1 MCLNLCF
8 CLRASV
14 FPFNGRCPFSDQCQP
29 SPGFPDHSPGFPDP
43 SPGSPRYLSPHHSS
57 SPFMSSVCPEEGKHW
72 MKLWESMYLW
82 KKETTRLHFS
92 SKLNFPLMDLRKGW
106 RDGSAGK
113 RQGPME
119 ADVQPASWRH
129 GRPQVPQGSSPP
141 TQLAGRC
148 LHPKPITNAS
158 LATLR
163 SQDHPA
169 LPPTHLWGCRP
180 FLAGSWVQQPS
191 SLTY

>member
-57 SPFMSSVCPEEGKHW
+57 SPFMSSVCPEEGKHR
-72 MKLWESMYLW
+72 MKLRESMYLW

-113 RQGPME
+113 QGRGPWRQTSSQPAGDTGAHRFRREAHPPHSLPGDASTPSPSPMLLWPHSGPRTARCCPPPTCGDAIPSWQGP
-119 ADVQPASWRH
+119 
-129 GRPQVPQGSSPP
+129 
-141 TQLAGRC
+141 
-148 LHPKPITNAS
+148 
-158 LATLR
+158 
-163 SQDHPA
+163 
-169 LPPTHLWGCRP
+169 GCS
-180 FLAGSWVQQPS
+180 GHHH
-191 SLTY
+191 